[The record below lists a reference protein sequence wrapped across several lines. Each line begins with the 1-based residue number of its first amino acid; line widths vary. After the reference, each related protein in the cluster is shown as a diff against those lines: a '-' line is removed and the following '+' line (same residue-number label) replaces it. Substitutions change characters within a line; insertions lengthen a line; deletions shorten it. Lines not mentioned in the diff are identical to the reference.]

1 MRPFPPLAFK
11 LRLSRFNSR
20 TLGRV
25 RRVRTTFDVASL
37 PVSIH
42 APWEGCDYTLQH
54 LKLHWVKVSIHAPWE
69 GCDTTSHSPS
79 SNDARFNSRT
89 LGRVRLNHLSA
100 SASFDTFQFTHPGK
114 GATSRRA
121 LCLSP
126 YGVSIHAPWEGCDC
140 RSKSTLSCYPCFNS
154 RTLGRVRL
162 QIQHHEGWTYSFN
175 SRTLGRVRQ
184 AGNAAVNAYMQFQFT
199 HPGKGATD
207 VLTRWLNKQTFQ
219 FTHPGKGATSLLLI
233 SRFSA
238 SRFNSRTLGRVRP
251 VSTCTQGRATQFQF
265 THPGKGAT
273 TSHQRRLEWSCVSIH
288 APWEGCDTESKV
300 TFASPLRFQ
309 FTHPGKGATFHFGHT

>member
-1 MRPFPPLAFK
+1 MSGAMSTPIIWFQFTHPGKGATAATGAVSLFAGEFQFTHPGKGATCAP
-11 LRLSRFNSR
+11 RLCISALPCFNSR

-79 SNDARFNSRT
+79 SNDARFNLRT

-126 YGVSIHAPWEGCDC
+126 YGVSIHAPWEGCD
-140 RSKSTLSCYPCFNS
+140 RRRPPILRLPLCFNS

-162 QIQHHEGWTYSFN
+162 SFQKH
-175 SRTLGRVRQ
+175 S
-184 AGNAAVNAYMQFQFT
+184 
-199 HPGKGATD
+199 
-207 VLTRWLNKQTFQ
+207 VLLPLFQ
-219 FTHPGKGATSLLLI
+219 FTHPGKGATSN
-233 SRFSA
+233 SA
-238 SRFNSRTLGRVRP
+238 PRRVD
-251 VSTCTQGRATQFQF
+251 
-265 THPGKGAT
+265 
-273 TSHQRRLEWSCVSIH
+273 I
-288 APWEGCDTESKV
+288 
-300 TFASPLRFQ
+300 
-309 FTHPGKGATFHFGHT
+309 

>member
-1 MRPFPPLAFK
+1 MFQFTHPGKGATVVPKALC
-11 LRLSRFNSR
+11 LV
-20 TLGRV
+20 TL
-25 RRVRTTFDVASL
+25 
-37 PVSIH
+37 VSIH
-42 APWEGCDYTLQH
+42 APWEGCDFKFSTTKGGH
-54 LKLHWVKVSIHAPWE
+54 IVSIHAPWE
-69 GCDTTSHSPS
+69 GCD
-79 SNDARFNSRT
+79 
-89 LGRVRLNHLSA
+89 RLVMPL
-100 SASFDTFQFTHPGK
+100 
-114 GATSRRA
+114 
-121 LCLSP
+121 LMLIC
-126 YGVSIHAPWEGCDC
+126 
-140 RSKSTLSCYPCFNS
+140 
-154 RTLGRVRL
+154 
-162 QIQHHEGWTYSFN
+162 SFN

-184 AGNAAVNAYMQFQFT
+184 AGNAAVNAYMQFQFTHPGKGATPHFPFLGRTSNLFQFT

-238 SRFNSRTLGRVRP
+238 SRFNSRTLGRVRPQEEGHRRTDRGVSIHAPWEGCDGLKRPQRGQRRSFNSRTLGRVRP

-309 FTHPGKGATFHFGHT
+309 FTHPGKGATPTCPSRPSPLRVSIHAPWEGCDW